1 MAPLLEYEGL
11 RAVKILQRRHTWLHT
26 HFLTD
31 GERLPTH
38 RMREIE
44 SQIIPVLRRF
54 GIVYDIHF
62 DAHRDDPGVRIVL
75 ECIPLP
81 NTLELIQTELARIV
95 QPIPAKPR
103 EMHVVTFDRSPTAA
117 DVRSPD
123 HGLTTASPEAEG

>member
-1 MAPLLEYEGL
+1 M
-11 RAVKILQRRHTWLHT
+11 KILERRHTWLHT

-31 GERLPTH
+31 CERLPTH

-44 SQIIPVLRRF
+44 EQIIPVLRRL

-81 NTLELIQTELARIV
+81 NTLELIQIELARIV
-95 QPIPAKPR
+95 LPIPSRPR
-103 EMHVVTFDRSPTAA
+103 DLHIVTFERPATSRAPDGTAQNSA
-117 DVRSPD
+117 A
-123 HGLTTASPEAEG
+123 TPEAKG

>member
-1 MAPLLEYEGL
+1 MN
-11 RAVKILQRRHTWLHT
+11 ILDRRYTWLHT

-31 GERLPTH
+31 CERLPPH

-44 SQIIPVLRRF
+44 SQIIPVLRNL

-62 DAHRDDPGVRIVL
+62 DAHRDDLGVRIVL

-81 NTLELIQTELARIV
+81 NTLQLIQLELTRIV

-103 EMHVVTFDRSPTAA
+103 EMHIITFDRPSAERETGASIP
-117 DVRSPD
+117 RSS
-123 HGLTTASPEAEG
+123 GVTPEAGSEE

>member
-1 MAPLLEYEGL
+1 M
-11 RAVKILQRRHTWLHT
+11 KILERRHTWIHT
-26 HFLTD
+26 HFLMD
-31 GERLPTH
+31 CERLPLH

-44 SQIIPVLRRF
+44 SQIIPILRRL

-81 NTLELIQTELARIV
+81 NTMELIQIELQRIV

-103 EMHVVTFDRSPTAA
+103 EMQVLTFERPSTAGRSEPAASGSTALA
-117 DVRSPD
+117 PQ
-123 HGLTTASPEAEG
+123 AEGQE

>member
-1 MAPLLEYEGL
+1 MDILE
-11 RAVKILQRRHTWLHT
+11 RRHTWLHT

-31 GERLPTH
+31 CERLPPH

-44 SQIIPVLRRF
+44 TQVVPVLRKL

-81 NTLELIQTELARIV
+81 NTLELIQLELARIV

-103 EMHVVTFDRSPTAA
+103 EMHIVTFGRPSGGGTVSGPTFGPAA
-117 DVRSPD
+117 ETP
-123 HGLTTASPEAEG
+123 GAEREE

>member
-1 MAPLLEYEGL
+1 M
-11 RAVKILQRRHTWLHT
+11 KIVDRRHTWLHT

-31 GERLPTH
+31 CERLPPH

-44 SQIIPVLRRF
+44 SQTIPVLRHL

-62 DAHRDDPGVRIVL
+62 DAYRDDPGVRIVL

-81 NTLELIQTELARIV
+81 NTLELIQLELMRIV

-103 EMHVVTFDRSPTAA
+103 ETHIVTFDRPAA
-117 DVRSPD
+117 GGEARATDPD
-123 HGLTTASPEAEG
+123 SAATTPEAEKGK